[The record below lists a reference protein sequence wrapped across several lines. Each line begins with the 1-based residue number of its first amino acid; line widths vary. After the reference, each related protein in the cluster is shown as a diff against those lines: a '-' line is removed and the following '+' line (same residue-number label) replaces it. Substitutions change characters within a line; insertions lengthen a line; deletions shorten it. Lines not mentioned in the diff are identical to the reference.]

1 MFGIKTASPEQEVA
15 HLSGGNKQKV
25 VVGRIAS
32 THPKI
37 LLLDEPTKGVDIST
51 RESILAIIRDKLS
64 ETAGIILTSP
74 GLEDLIQICDRILI
88 LYRGEIIDEFMRE
101 EFRESDLFYAVQ
113 GIKRAGIKNRILKTG
128 TVN

>member
-1 MFGIKTASPEQEVA
+1 M
-15 HLSGGNKQKV
+15 
-25 VVGRIAS
+25 
-32 THPKI
+32 
-37 LLLDEPTKGVDIST
+37 
-51 RESILAIIRDKLS
+51 AIIRDKLS

-113 GIKRAGIKNRILKTG
+113 GIKGRELKTEFSRRVQLIK
-128 TVN
+128 TYKT